1 MINYEDVGSEQ
12 CRYCGTNLPPDYI
25 SDSNLLMI
33 YMKTNGDDLRGTGFK
48 LTWTVVSGKI
58 YIFSVFKNCS
68 IVDDL
73 MYGGISTVSSVLW
86 LPGSIRVSVQGVESL
101 WGDCRFIPADWGS

>member
-48 LTWTVVSGKI
+48 LTWTAVSGKI
-58 YIFSVFKNCS
+58 DIFSIYKKCS
-68 IVDDL
+68 IVVDNL
-73 MYGGISTVSSVLW
+73 MIGGHTWPEWILRSKSKK
-86 LPGSIRVSVQGVESL
+86 
-101 WGDCRFIPADWGS
+101 